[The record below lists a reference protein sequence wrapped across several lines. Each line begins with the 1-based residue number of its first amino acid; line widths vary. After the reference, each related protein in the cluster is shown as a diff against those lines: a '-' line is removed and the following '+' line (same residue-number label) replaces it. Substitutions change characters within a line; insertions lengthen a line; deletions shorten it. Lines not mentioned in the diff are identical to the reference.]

1 MGFACRQMLPGVY
14 HIQDAM
20 GVCMTLLTGRDSML
34 LIDTG
39 YGMENVCAYVH
50 TLCDLPLRVLLT
62 HGHHDHALG
71 SRWFEEVL
79 LFKED
84 REVFDRYTGPEQR
97 AQVLEEARDR
107 GIDPG
112 EDYLASPMARIRDA
126 REGAMDLG
134 GMTVQIRLC
143 PGHTP
148 GSAVLYVPERRL
160 LLTGDNWNPCTW
172 LFFPEALPLEE
183 YRRNMHRL
191 LFLPFEQILCP
202 HRMEIYPR
210 AWLERFLAG
219 LTKEAVGRA
228 RPTQNGAHLGIL
240 TEEIVLPDGQNM
252 VFDALKAEVKA

>member
-1 MGFACRQMLPGVY
+1 MIYRAKEHLPGVWQ
-14 HIQDAM
+14 IAGEM
-20 GVCMTLLTGRDSML
+20 GVCCTLLVGDGRAL
-34 LIDTG
+34 LVDAG
-39 YGMENVCAYVH
+39 YGLEDIHAYVR
-50 TLCDLPLRVLLT
+50 TLTDKPVQLLLT

-71 SRWFEEVL
+71 AMHFSSAW
-79 LFKED
+79 LFPEDEGVYRTYTGERQRRRVADSAEANGIAVD
-84 REVFDRYTGPEQR
+84 RECFLT
-97 AQVLEEARDR
+97 A
-107 GIDPG
+107 
-112 EDYLASPMARIRDA
+112 PMAVTA
-126 REGAMDLG
+126 PPPQSADLG
-134 GMTVQIRLC
+134 GMTARILLC

-148 GSAVLYVPERRL
+148 GSAVVYVPERRL

-210 AWLERFLAG
+210 AWLARFLAG
-219 LTKEAVGRA
+219 MTKEAVGRA

-252 VFDALKAEVKA
+252 VFDALKAEEKA